1 MGSVAATASVGV
13 AVGAEAAGV
22 AVSSAVPVAGAT
34 GGIGDT
40 DESELEGGVVGV
52 EALCAL
58 DVRSIDWNPTP
69 ERSASRWS
77 WTRRPAWS
85 PSAGTA
91 LPSTTK
97 LR

>member
-1 MGSVAATASVGV
+1 MAA
-13 AVGAEAAGV
+13 
-22 AVSSAVPVAGAT
+22 SSAVPAEGVAG
-34 GGIGDT
+34 GVGDSERSWT
-40 DESELEGGVVGV
+40 EESSAS

-58 DVRSIDWNPTP
+58 DVRSIDWNSTP

-91 LPSTTK
+91 LPSTTN